1 MCPIPCP
8 NVLIFIMFLKY
19 ILLVSFIICTC
30 ILYTVKLYKEENI
43 DDNVEVSSKRQT
55 IVGSSCR
62 FVMIFDI
69 CYVSLENDLLY
80 YYYFFHFRPSVL
92 WCRTNHYDIHAMLG
106 QAPLLWCSALQ
117 TGYILGS
124 CAPVHFTN
132 IITTKVT
139 RISI

>member
-19 ILLVSFIICTC
+19 ILLVSFTICTC

-43 DDNVEVSSKRQT
+43 DDNVQVSSKTQT

-69 CYVSLENDLLY
+69 CYVSLENDLLLLL
-80 YYYFFHFRPSVL
+80 FFPLPSQWSLVQ
-92 WCRTNHYDIHAMLG
+92 N
-106 QAPLLWCSALQ
+106 
-117 TGYILGS
+117 
-124 CAPVHFTN
+124 
-132 IITTKVT
+132 
-139 RISI
+139 